1 MSSLRGPSN
10 SRSYRLNGEMVR
22 IRPLPLSRLSAEEA
36 ITNDAR
42 IPCADPEIPENNPA
56 EQRQSGIKIENE
68 VSVCTFGSL
77 QLRAWDRAGKME
89 GSLLQS

>member
-10 SRSYRLNGEMVR
+10 SRSYRLNGEVVR

-36 ITNDAR
+36 ITKDDR
-42 IPCADPEIPENNPA
+42 IPYVDPEIPENIPG

-77 QLRAWDRAGKME
+77 QLRAWDRAGRME

>member
-10 SRSYRLNGEMVR
+10 SRSYRLNGEVVR

-36 ITNDAR
+36 ITKDDR
-42 IPCADPEIPENNPA
+42 IPYVDPEIPENIPG

-77 QLRAWDRAGKME
+77 QLRAWDWAGKME
-89 GSLLQS
+89 GSLL

>member
-10 SRSYRLNGEMVR
+10 SRSYRLNGEVVR

-36 ITNDAR
+36 ITKDDR
-42 IPCADPEIPENNPA
+42 IPYVDPEIPENIPG

>member
-1 MSSLRGPSN
+1 M
-10 SRSYRLNGEMVR
+10 NGEVVR
-22 IRPLPLSRLSAEEA
+22 IRPLSLSRLDAEEA
-36 ITNDAR
+36 ITNDGR
-42 IPCADPEIPENNPA
+42 IPYADPEIPENNPG

-77 QLRAWDRAGKME
+77 QLRAWDWTGKME